1 MQKEY
6 GSNFCE
12 ELNKGAGRL
21 EDGHGRIFFD
31 SGRSA
36 LRYLLDALG
45 TEIKSVMLP
54 QYNCESVFEPF
65 IKRAREINYYPL
77 DRKLRPCAGE
87 FERLVRKV
95 NPKLILVQSYFGFDT
110 LAGERDFLE
119 GLREQGVIIV
129 EDITHRMF
137 MTGVTECSD
146 YRFASLRKW
155 CQIPDGGV
163 LLGLDKNKTPDGENM
178 RENTG
183 FVDMRLEAQRLK
195 RAFIACETERTD
207 KSFIALYDESERMLD
222 SQEGCYTMSS
232 YTRDRITA
240 LDCGGIIF
248 RRRDNYSALNE
259 ALRGANGMETV
270 FPCLAENAVPL
281 YFPIYIKNGARDEL
295 RMRMRRKNI
304 FLPVIWPASP
314 MLKDISG
321 AVSDIYN
328 MILAVP
334 CDQRYGRE
342 EMLYIAGEIKN
353 ELKFC

>member
-12 ELNKGAGRL
+12 ELNKGADRL
-21 EDGHGRIFFD
+21 EDGHGKIFFD

-65 IKRAREINYYPL
+65 IKRAYEINYYPL
-77 DRKLRPCAGE
+77 DRNLRPCAGE

-95 NPKLILVQSYFGFDT
+95 NPQLILVQSYFGFDT
-110 LAGERDFLE
+110 LAGERDFLA
-119 GLREQGVIIV
+119 GLREQGVIVV
-129 EDITHRMF
+129 EDITHRLF

-163 LLGLDKNKTPDGENM
+163 LLGLDKNNTPGGGGLK
-178 RENTG
+178 ENTP

-195 RAFIACETERTD
+195 RAFIACETEQTD
-207 KSFIALYDESERMLD
+207 KSFIALYYESERILD

-240 LDCGGIIF
+240 LDCDGIIL

-259 ALRGANGMETV
+259 ALSRAEGLEKV
-270 FPCLAENAVPL
+270 FDGLDGNAVPL

-304 FLPVIWPASP
+304 FLPVIWPVPP

-321 AVSDIYN
+321 AVSDIYD

-334 CDQRYGRE
+334 CDQRYSRE
-342 EMLYIAGEIKN
+342 EMMYIAGEIKS